1 MKSNVPDK
9 RGSEGMDG
17 CRWRK
22 PRGQAYRDGDGRV
35 EEKLAQADADLAQ
48 AKAQVEA
55 DALEAAERE
64 ESVDNCVKQKK
75 LVEDDEARGPGMLKP
90 AEVDGKADRGEH
102 EEVSPVAALC
112 RIEAGCLPE
121 KNRDDDGQCGVEREP
136 LPTENAG

>member
-1 MKSNVPDK
+1 MQKA
-9 RGSEGMDG
+9 EGEADG
-17 CRWRK
+17 N
-22 PRGQAYRDGDGRV
+22 GDRRV
-35 EEKLAQADADLAQ
+35 EEKLAQADAHVAQ
-48 AKAQVEA
+48 THSQIEA
-55 DALEAAERE
+55 DAVKPPERE
-64 ESVDNCVKQKK
+64 ESVDRGVKQKK

-90 AEVDGKADRGEH
+90 AEVDSKTDRGEH